1 MVLSKLVKIISAVS
15 FFHHLFKHPTK
26 CKVFFLKWWATW
38 TFLPQQFLKY
48 NAHSLSWFKSNCI
61 CKNRVCKN
69 DPMQEGKF
77 FNFWGEKGKEG
88 GITLLL
94 FTNWTQKTPNKQTKK
109 ASEKVTT
116 QGLVHLTA
124 WFAVTKTA

>member
-1 MVLSKLVKIISAVS
+1 MPIPSPDSKVTAFAK
-15 FFHHLFKHPTK
+15 
-26 CKVFFLKWWATW
+26 
-38 TFLPQQFLKY
+38 
-48 NAHSLSWFKSNCI
+48 
-61 CKNRVCKN
+61 RVCKN